1 MMINRVMMEA
11 PAKINLYLEVG
22 GRRQDGYHFVRTL
35 MQAVELMDLVEVELS
50 PAPGGVELEV
60 EGDAPS
66 GEENLCHRAA
76 GAFME
81 AVGRDVGVR
90 IRLVKCIPVTAGLG
104 GGSADAAA
112 VLRALNYLME
122 EALNGKDMFR
132 LAASVGSDVPFFLL
146 GGTVRGEGRGERV
159 TPLAQ
164 APPLPVILAN
174 TGDRLSTS
182 EVYSRFDRSGG
193 GKPPPGALET
203 LVDALPVGDIGS
215 ISRLLF
221 NSLQRTACEMTPSVG
236 ELLAKAE
243 EAAGE
248 GFLLSGSG
256 PTVFI
261 LASGEAEAEV
271 LEKTMRRAAPVVIRT
286 RFRNSGVRIT
296 PA

>member
-1 MMINRVMMEA
+1 MMINRVVMEA

-22 GRRQDGYHFVRTL
+22 GRRPDGYHFVRTL
-35 MQAVELMDLVEVELS
+35 MQAVELLDRVEVELS
-50 PAPGGVELEV
+50 PSHGGVELEV
-60 EGDAPS
+60 EGDAPQ
-66 GEENLCHRAA
+66 GEGNLCHLAA

-81 AVGRDVGVR
+81 AVGRDMGVG
-90 IRLVKCIPVTAGLG
+90 ISLVKRIPAAAGLG

-122 EALNGKDMFR
+122 EALDVKEMFR
-132 LAASVGSDVPFFLL
+132 LAASLGSDVPFFLL

-182 EVYSRFDRSGG
+182 EVYGRFDLSGG
-193 GKPPPGALET
+193 GEPPPGALEA
-203 LVDALPVGDIGS
+203 LVDALPVGDIGR

-221 NSLQRTACEMTPSVG
+221 NSLQRPACEMMPRVG
-236 ELLAKAE
+236 ELLEKAE
-243 EAAGE
+243 EAAGR

-256 PTVFI
+256 PTVYI
-261 LASGEAEAEV
+261 LASGETEAES
-271 LEKTMRRAAPVVIRT
+271 LEKKMRRVAPVVIRT
-286 RFRNSGVRIT
+286 RFRSSGVRIA
-296 PA
+296 PP